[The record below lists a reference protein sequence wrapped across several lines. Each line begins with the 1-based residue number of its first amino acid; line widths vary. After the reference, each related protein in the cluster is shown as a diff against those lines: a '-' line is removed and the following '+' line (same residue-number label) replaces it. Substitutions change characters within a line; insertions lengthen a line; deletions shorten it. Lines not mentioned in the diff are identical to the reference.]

1 MPNGH
6 DAFYAASFDPF
17 ENGCNGSTGVGSI
30 VVNDI
35 DTGDCRVVVGPST
48 GWSYPQS
55 GTHLSAV
62 STAAPGWV
70 AMSTIG
76 YGNFRFFSNDKT
88 APTLFSEVS
97 LTYADEE
104 DPQTCR
110 LAHTRTYAKD
120 AENAE
125 GYTAP
130 YFGEPHPVIS
140 PSGTR
145 ILFSSDWYDSGSVDT
160 YVIDLSE
167 EADADVIAA
176 ARPASSG
183 GTADSGGSA
192 DGDDTAEAETTAE
205 ATTTSS
211 EEVDAGS
218 EATEEA
224 ETDAAA
230 NETAFGGEFASSKPV
245 YAMGERIEISFAG
258 ISPASADDW
267 ISIAPAGS
275 PDAQLNMWLYT
286 NGSQTL
292 QAEGPADGRLQFY
305 SEYAGLGEFEA
316 RLFLGGQASPA
327 ARVSF
332 VVQEA
337 AAPEVEVSTSAAS
350 YVLGD
355 TVEVFFANAPGTGSD
370 WVSIAPVGSS
380 DAEMRM
386 WLYTHGTQTA
396 AAESP
401 LEGSISFLSE
411 YIGVGD
417 FEARFFENDGTEAV
431 ARAQFSVTEAPSAT
445 LSTSK
450 ASYQAGEKVVVH
462 FAGLPGSGADWISI
476 APVGSSDAEMRMWI
490 YTHGTQSAASE
501 GPVEGSVEFY
511 SEYIGVGEF
520 EARVF
525 IDDATEAVN
534 RVGFEITEQPLA
546 TIETTQA
553 DYTYG
558 EKVVVSFAGLPGG
571 GADWISIAPAGS
583 PDAQMNMWIYTHG
596 TQSVATQ
603 GPAEGSVDFYSE
615 YIGVGEFEAR
625 LFLNDSNAVEARYR
639 FSISEEPSAAAI
651 STDKA
656 LYEEGEDVLVRFADA
671 PANGTDWVCISPAG
685 AEVWEMVLW
694 NYTHGTQSVA
704 SSGPAEGELLFDGSY
719 LPAGDY
725 EARIF
730 YNDSYELAASHA
742 FSVQ

>member
-1 MPNGH
+1 M
-6 DAFYAASFDPF
+6 
-17 ENGCNGSTGVGSI
+17 
-30 VVNDI
+30 
-35 DTGDCRVVVGPST
+35 
-48 GWSYPQS
+48 
-55 GTHLSAV
+55 
-62 STAAPGWV
+62 
-70 AMSTIG
+70 
-76 YGNFRFFSNDKT
+76 
-88 APTLFSEVS
+88 
-97 LTYADEE
+97 
-104 DPQTCR
+104 
-110 LAHTRTYAKD
+110 
-120 AENAE
+120 
-125 GYTAP
+125 
-130 YFGEPHPVIS
+130 
-140 PSGTR
+140 
-145 ILFSSDWYDSGSVDT
+145 
-160 YVIDLSE
+160 
-167 EADADVIAA
+167 
-176 ARPASSG
+176 
-183 GTADSGGSA
+183 
-192 DGDDTAEAETTAE
+192 
-205 ATTTSS
+205 
-211 EEVDAGS
+211 
-218 EATEEA
+218 
-224 ETDAAA
+224 
-230 NETAFGGEFASSKPV
+230 
-245 YAMGERIEISFAG
+245 
-258 ISPASADDW
+258 
-267 ISIAPAGS
+267 
-275 PDAQLNMWLYT
+275 
-286 NGSQTL
+286 
-292 QAEGPADGRLQFY
+292 
-305 SEYAGLGEFEA
+305 
-316 RLFLGGQASPA
+316 
-327 ARVSF
+327 
-332 VVQEA
+332 
-337 AAPEVEVSTSAAS
+337 
-350 YVLGD
+350 
-355 TVEVFFANAPGTGSD
+355 
-370 WVSIAPVGSS
+370 
-380 DAEMRM
+380 
-386 WLYTHGTQTA
+386 
-396 AAESP
+396 
-401 LEGSISFLSE
+401 
-411 YIGVGD
+411 
-417 FEARFFENDGTEAV
+417 
-431 ARAQFSVTEAPSAT
+431 
-445 LSTSK
+445 
-450 ASYQAGEKVVVH
+450 VVH